1 MDSKG
6 STQVKSPQEK
16 RKSYLQRISEITS
29 PELAEAVDRAR
40 ADYLQKLAEEIQTS
54 TTQKEKSINDFEKS
68 ISGRMEE
75 DGTTN
80 FNHDYFIYFIR
91 RFQKE
96 REGNL
101 SRVK

>member
-40 ADYLQKLAEEIQTS
+40 ADYSQKLAKEIQTS
-54 TTQKEKSINDFEKS
+54 TTQKEESINDFEKS

-75 DGTTN
+75 DGTTE

-96 REGNL
+96 REGNF

>member
-6 STQVKSPQEK
+6 PTQVKSPQEK
-16 RKSYLQRISEITS
+16 RKSYLQRISEIAS
-29 PELAEAVDRAR
+29 PELAEAVARAR
-40 ADYLQKLAEEIQTS
+40 TDYSQKLAEEIQTS
-54 TTQKEKSINDFEKS
+54 TTQKEESINDFEKS

-96 REGNL
+96 REGNF